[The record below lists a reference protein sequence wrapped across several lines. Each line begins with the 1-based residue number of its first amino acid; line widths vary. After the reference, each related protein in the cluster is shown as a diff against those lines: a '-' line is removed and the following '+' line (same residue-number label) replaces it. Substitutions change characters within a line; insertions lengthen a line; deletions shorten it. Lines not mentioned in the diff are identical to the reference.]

1 MRQSTE
7 YTRSGAYAPDLG
19 QLETLMG
26 GETYAF
32 PVDQEYKDRTE
43 RQLTL
48 IHVEPYRDIVSISD
62 GETKVRHRERSPTV
76 ERYLVDDVRWVGLR
90 IVRDSKEKSLVSTLI
105 IACFFIVPYSA
116 LPSQLYGTVTTITTV
131 SFPTANKKAE
141 H

>member
-1 MRQSTE
+1 MRESTG

-43 RQLTL
+43 RQLVS
-48 IHVEPYRDIVSISD
+48 IHVEPYRDIVSASE
-62 GETKVRHRERSPTV
+62 GETKVRYRERSPTV
-76 ERYLVDDVRWVGLR
+76 ERYLIDDVRWMGLR

-105 IACFFIVPYSA
+105 IACFFIVPSSA
-116 LPSQLYGTVTTITTV
+116 LLSQLYGTVKTTTTV
-131 SFPTANKKAE
+131 SIPTASKRG
-141 H
+141 